1 MDFEDD
7 NISGIY
13 DDDGTK
19 INPDLIPKPAMCLT
33 CKRDDDP
40 REVNLCILNRL
51 DQQDEEEF
59 ECGEYEAR

>member
-1 MDFEDD
+1 MDFDNDD
-7 NISGIY
+7 ISEMYDNDGI
-13 DDDGTK
+13 K

-59 ECGEYEAR
+59 ECGVFEPR